1 MARVDKI
8 IEKMKNRPNGIRF
21 AEIAKVLNHLGY
33 IVVRIKGSHHI
44 FRNESG
50 DTLPIPF
57 ETPVKA
63 VYVKDVLEIIGE

>member
-1 MARVDKI
+1 M
-8 IEKMKNRPNGIRF
+8 
-21 AEIAKVLNHLGY
+21 
-33 IVVRIKGSHHI
+33 VRIKGSHHI

-63 VYVKDVLEIIGE
+63 AYVKDVLEIIGE